1 MRRLALVVTSALFGV
16 VGCAHE
22 RAGTSESG
30 YAQAKNDFG
39 AAYDSV
45 KSGAKSTATAGKLA
59 FKGIGA
65 GAVQVKDQTKS
76 VASRTGSKISDGWI
90 TTKVKTELA
99 TTKGVSS
106 GDVHVDT
113 DAGIVR
119 LSGTVDSPHE
129 AQRAIETAL
138 KVKGVDA
145 VDSQLQYPTERV
157 RSRFVTPS
165 TKDY

>member
-22 RAGTSESG
+22 HAQSSESG
-30 YAQAKNDFG
+30 YAQAKSDFG
-39 AAYDSV
+39 SAYDSV
-45 KSGAKSTATAGKLA
+45 KSGAKSTATAGKMA
-59 FKGIGA
+59 FKGVGA
-65 GAVQVKDQTKS
+65 GAVEVKDQTKS
-76 VASRTGSKISDGWI
+76 VASRTGSKVSDGWI

-99 TTKGVSS
+99 TTKGVKS

-119 LSGTVDSPHE
+119 LSGTVDTSRE

-145 VDSQLQYPTERV
+145 VDSQLQYPTERLP
-157 RSRFVTPS
+157 SRFVTPS
-165 TKDY
+165 TEDH